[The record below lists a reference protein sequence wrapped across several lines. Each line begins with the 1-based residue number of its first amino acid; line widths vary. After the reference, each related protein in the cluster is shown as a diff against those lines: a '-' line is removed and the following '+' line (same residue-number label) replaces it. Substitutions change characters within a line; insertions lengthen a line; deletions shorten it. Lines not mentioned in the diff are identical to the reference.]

1 MTGKLYLAWAAALLA
16 FLCGA
21 TLLAAQS
28 SPLRIS
34 VSGASAGWRP
44 VVQVGGLMRD
54 QGLREAV
61 ESGLPL
67 RIRLRIE
74 LWEKGFFDRL
84 VDVEEASLAVV
95 QDPLDRSY
103 SVDSGSSEQRVATL
117 AESEDAI
124 RAALIFTLQ
133 PRGRG
138 RYYYLAVLDVETL
151 SLSDLEE
158 LRRWVRGEARPA
170 VQGRRSVGRAVERGM
185 RRVLVRTIGLPTRRY
200 ETRSPTFV
208 LR

>member
-1 MTGKLYLAWAAALLA
+1 MTRLRHAWVVLFLALTH
-16 FLCGA
+16 GA
-21 TLLAAQS
+21 TPIAAQS
-28 SPLRIS
+28 SLLRVG
-34 VSGASAGWRP
+34 VSSASAGWRP
-44 VVQVGGLMRD
+44 AVQVGGVMRD

-67 RIRLRIE
+67 RFRLRIE

-84 VDVEEASLAVV
+84 VDVEQASLAVV
-95 QDPLDRSY
+95 QNPLDRSY
-103 SVDSGSSEQRVATL
+103 TVDNGLAEQRVATL

-124 RAALIFTLQ
+124 RAALLFTLH
-133 PRGRG
+133 PRGKG

-158 LRRWVRGEARPA
+158 LRRWLRGEARPA